1 MTRKKTKARKRRSAV
16 AKDLYTPKY
25 RPRVV
30 KLKTLYSR
38 KKKKPETQEEGES

>member
-1 MTRKKTKARKRRSAV
+1 MTRKKPSKRRRSAV

-30 KLKTLYSR
+30 KIKTLYSR
-38 KKKKPETQEEGES
+38 KKKKPETQEDAEV